1 LQEVDNAFI
10 FNCRK
15 KNKILWNTGLFWR
28 IFNIR
33 QQDIKSHSKGRLL
46 PRTDIVETE
55 RLEKLLNEL
64 ADMTAEPVQPDLAE
78 SIKQR
83 IPHRLVP
90 HRSGMDTINIIIDL
104 RVSKLAA
111 AAAIIITMVLWGS
124 FLRGPES
131 VSAGLYQDGKIMMKY
146 FLDTGAEGSSASAV
160 KSRYEYLTQK
170 GEDVVYYGDSIDPQD
185 SGAVLMHWRLSDG
198 NYRVVFG
205 DLREK
210 TVSAEELIGLQA
222 RILQKKTK

>member
-1 LQEVDNAFI
+1 
-10 FNCRK
+10 
-15 KNKILWNTGLFWR
+15 
-28 IFNIR
+28 
-33 QQDIKSHSKGRLL
+33 
-46 PRTDIVETE
+46 VETE

-64 ADMTAEPVQPDLAE
+64 ADMTAGPVRLDLAE
-78 SIKQR
+78 DIKQR

-90 HRSGMDTINIIIDL
+90 HRGGMDTINIIIDL

-124 FLRGPES
+124 FLRGPDS
-131 VSAGLYQDGKIMMKY
+131 VSAGLYQDGKMMMKY
-146 FLDTGAEGSSASAV
+146 FLDAGDEGSSVSVV

-185 SGAVLMHWRLSDG
+185 SSAVLMHWRLSDG
-198 NYRVVFG
+198 SYRVVFG

-210 TVSAEELIGLQA
+210 TVNAEELIGLQS
-222 RILQKKTK
+222 RMLHKKAK

>member
-1 LQEVDNAFI
+1 
-10 FNCRK
+10 
-15 KNKILWNTGLFWR
+15 
-28 IFNIR
+28 
-33 QQDIKSHSKGRLL
+33 
-46 PRTDIVETE
+46 
-55 RLEKLLNEL
+55 
-64 ADMTAEPVQPDLAE
+64 
-78 SIKQR
+78 
-83 IPHRLVP
+83 
-90 HRSGMDTINIIIDL
+90 
-104 RVSKLAA
+104 
-111 AAAIIITMVLWGS
+111 
-124 FLRGPES
+124 
-131 VSAGLYQDGKIMMKY
+131 MMKY